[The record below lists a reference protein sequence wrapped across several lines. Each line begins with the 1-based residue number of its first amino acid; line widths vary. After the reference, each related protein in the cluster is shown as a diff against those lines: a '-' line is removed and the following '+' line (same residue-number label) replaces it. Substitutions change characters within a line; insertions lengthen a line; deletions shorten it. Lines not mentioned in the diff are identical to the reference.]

1 MDIDAREH
9 PAMEHGMCLSHISV
23 LLGAPL
29 TSTVSQEQ
37 WYSFLFYTMSLG
49 FTKMSILFLY
59 MRIMVHG
66 PMRIAN
72 FVVLGIVTI
81 CNIWTFIASFINCVP
96 LEALW
101 NTSVPGTCLGLAVTL
116 GNSIMHIITDF
127 IIFALPLPVLVKLR
141 INKKQKVG
149 LIAVFSLGFL

>member
-1 MDIDAREH
+1 MS
-9 PAMEHGMCLSHISV
+9 PTHISV
-23 LLGAPL
+23 LLDAPL

-37 WYSFLFYTMSLG
+37 WYSFFFYTMSLA

-72 FVVLGIVTI
+72 LVVLVIVTI
-81 CNIWTFIASFINCVP
+81 CNIWAFIAAFISCVP

-101 NTSVPGTCLGLAVTL
+101 NQSVQGTCLGLAVTL
-116 GNSIMHIITDF
+116 GNSIMHVITDF
-127 IIFALPLPVLVKLR
+127 IIFALPLPILVKLK